1 MLQPSLHAASKWIIR
16 NTLISNESLTP
27 ELKLRLIT
35 IASPLWMSTPDL
47 CPLPDPYW
55 AFYWPGG
62 QGLSRYILDNKNS
75 FRGSSIL
82 DFGTGCGSA
91 SMAASICGARKILAN
106 DIDKYALLSTKLN
119 FRLNNLKDSKIHY
132 SARNFLD
139 DQKSSSVFFKGSDDQ
154 KKYILLGDMFY
165 DSDFAEILFKWLKR
179 MQDEHGTIVLVG
191 DPDRH
196 PLVESDYLKS
206 KFISTMTGTLNE
218 LDSWFIDDIRRL
230 GNPSNASSRS
240 LTPSDTSESGLGSS
254 MSPTSDRSQS
264 PENAQPASAENNL
277 LSPREV
283 VGKTQCVQLD
293 SQENYEDVDR
303 ETSDLDKEDVEAG
316 SGHLAPPQS
325 PVETDA
331 HSGNTTYSFCSF
343 QGYVPST
350 ASPEACS
357 PHPEDGSDPRIKLV
371 RQLWTRMDEP
381 VKRYLQKITRDYL
394 ELEGKPIQTSNIP
407 TELFSEILEYVQLYH
422 EYHQCNLPP
431 PTPRLGDMP
440 EAVVAFFTNIIYL
453 RYGTENL

>member
-62 QGLSRYILDNKNS
+62 QGLSRYILDNKSS
-75 FRGSSIL
+75 FRGSTIM

-91 SMAASICGARKILAN
+91 SMAASICGAQKILAN

-119 FRLNNLKDSKIHY
+119 FRLNNWKDSKIHY

-139 DQKSSSVFFKGSDDQ
+139 DQKSSSDFFEGSDDQ

-196 PLVESDYLKS
+196 PLVESDYLKKYKT
-206 KFISTMTGTLNE
+206 KFT
-218 LDSWFIDDIRRL
+218 
-230 GNPSNASSRS
+230 
-240 LTPSDTSESGLGSS
+240 
-254 MSPTSDRSQS
+254 
-264 PENAQPASAENNL
+264 
-277 LSPREV
+277 
-283 VGKTQCVQLD
+283 KTQ
-293 SQENYEDVDR
+293 
-303 ETSDLDKEDVEAG
+303 
-316 SGHLAPPQS
+316 LA
-325 PVETDA
+325 E
-331 HSGNTTYSFCSF
+331 YSLP
-343 QGYVPST
+343 GYVIKEHYGFNT
-350 ASPEACS
+350 AKVFE
-357 PHPEDGSDPRIKLV
+357 
-371 RQLWTRMDEP
+371 
-381 VKRYLQKITRDYL
+381 LQF
-394 ELEGKPIQTSNIP
+394 E
-407 TELFSEILEYVQLYH
+407 
-422 EYHQCNLPP
+422 
-431 PTPRLGDMP
+431 
-440 EAVVAFFTNIIYL
+440 
-453 RYGTENL
+453 